1 MKYFA
6 LFLFLIFVLSA
17 FARVV
22 KIKKV
27 FWGDSFITEKGEMVR
42 FLGIRA
48 PLKGEPA
55 GKEAADS
62 AGAMLA
68 GKQADLQ
75 FDSTG
80 ETRDETGATLAY
92 VFLICDTCEGASL
105 KSSFGRTN
113 ELSFRAPLININ
125 NRLLEKGY
133 ACLEPSRVCART
145 PYFKFLEKT
154 AKNKKLGMW
163 K

>member
-1 MKYFA
+1 MRIWTAFAVFA
-6 LFLFLIFVLSA
+6 LIA
-17 FARVV
+17 FSSARVV

-27 FWGDSFITEKGEMVR
+27 FWGDSFVTEKGEMVR

-48 PLKGEPA
+48 PLRGEPA
-55 GKEAADS
+55 GREAADS
-62 AGAMLA
+62 ARAMLA

-105 KSSFGRTN
+105 KSTVGRTN
-113 ELSFRAPLININ
+113 ELSFQAPLININ

-154 AKNKKLGMW
+154 AKNRKLGMW